1 MEREAYSLP
10 FCTLWRIMTTKRPN
24 IGGQALIEGVFM
36 RAPDG
41 AAAAVRKPD
50 GTIVAK
56 NMKYLVPPVRTG
68 ILSKPIFRGAVN
80 LIDTLKMG
88 FSALNWSA
96 EAAEENKDN
105 NEKKSSHPGMWL
117 ANIGAIAL
125 AIVLFAWLPLKLA
138 TWIVSTI
145 GPFSGGVEQ
154 FYIHIIAGTFRIIAF
169 VLYIMAISLMPDIR
183 RVFMYHGSE
192 HQVIHAWED
201 GSDNLARDAE
211 KQTPLHARCGTSFL
225 MYVMII
231 TIICYSIIDSLVYLA
246 TGVSPAAHWRVLYHL
261 PLIPLVMGISYEVLK
276 TADKHLDTSA
286 FARILSKPGLW
297 LQRLTTKPATPEMLE
312 VAEIAAK
319 MALGFDLPP
328 DVEIVEEKTE

>member
-1 MEREAYSLP
+1 
-10 FCTLWRIMTTKRPN
+10 MTNKRPN

-56 NMKYLVPPVRTG
+56 NMKNLVPPTRTG
-68 ILSKPIFRGAVN
+68 ILSKPIFRGAIN
-80 LIDTLKMG
+80 LVDTMKMG

-96 EAAEENKDN
+96 ETVEEKKD
-105 NEKKSSHPGMWL
+105 EKGKKKSSNIGMWL
-117 ANIGAIAL
+117 ANIGAVAL
-125 AIVLFAWLPLKLA
+125 AMVLFAWLPLRLA
-138 TWIVSTI
+138 SWIVSLI
-145 GPFSGGVEQ
+145 GPSSGGIEQ
-154 FYIHIIAGTFRIIAF
+154 FYIHIIAGTFRIFAF
-169 VLYIMAISLMPDIR
+169 ILYIMAISLMPDIR
-183 RVFMYHGSE
+183 RVFMYHGAE

-201 GSDNLARDAE
+201 GSDDLALDAA

-225 MYVMII
+225 MYVMIV
-231 TIICYSIIDSLVYLA
+231 TILCYTVIDSLVYLA

-286 FARILSKPGLW
+286 FARSLSKPGLW

-312 VAEIAAK
+312 VAETAAK
-319 MALGFDLPP
+319 MALGFDLPSE
-328 DVEIVEEKTE
+328 VEIVEEKT

>member
-1 MEREAYSLP
+1 
-10 FCTLWRIMTTKRPN
+10 
-24 IGGQALIEGVFM
+24 M

-56 NMKYLVPPVRTG
+56 NMKNLVPPTRTG
-68 ILSKPIFRGAVN
+68 ILSKPIFRGAIN
-80 LIDTLKMG
+80 LIDTMKMG

-96 EAAEENKDN
+96 ETVEEKKD
-105 NEKKSSHPGMWL
+105 EKGKKKSSNIGMWL
-117 ANIGAIAL
+117 ANIGAVAL
-125 AIVLFAWLPLKLA
+125 AMVLFAWLPLRLA
-138 TWIVSTI
+138 SWIVSLI
-145 GPFSGGVEQ
+145 GPSSGGVEQ
-154 FYIHIIAGTFRIIAF
+154 FYIHIIAGTFRIFAF
-169 VLYIMAISLMPDIR
+169 ILYIMAISLMPDIR
-183 RVFMYHGSE
+183 RVFMYHGAE

-201 GSDNLARDAE
+201 GSDNLALDAA

-225 MYVMII
+225 MYVMIV
-231 TIICYSIIDSLVYLA
+231 TILCYTVIDSLVYLA

-286 FARILSKPGLW
+286 FARSLSKPGLW

-312 VAEIAAK
+312 VAETAAK
-319 MALGFDLPP
+319 MALGFDLPSE
-328 DVEIVEEKTE
+328 VEIVEEKT

>member
-1 MEREAYSLP
+1 
-10 FCTLWRIMTTKRPN
+10 
-24 IGGQALIEGVFM
+24 M

-56 NMKYLVPPVRTG
+56 NMKNLVPPTRTG
-68 ILSKPIFRGAVN
+68 ILSKPIFRGAIN
-80 LIDTLKMG
+80 LVDTMKMG

-96 EAAEENKDN
+96 ETVEEKKD
-105 NEKKSSHPGMWL
+105 EKGKKKSSNIGMWL
-117 ANIGAIAL
+117 ANIGAVAL
-125 AIVLFAWLPLKLA
+125 AMVLFAWLPLRLA
-138 TWIVSTI
+138 SWIVSLI
-145 GPFSGGVEQ
+145 GPSSGGIEQ
-154 FYIHIIAGTFRIIAF
+154 FYIHIIAGTFRIFAF
-169 VLYIMAISLMPDIR
+169 ILYIMAISLMPDIR
-183 RVFMYHGSE
+183 RVFMYHGAE

-201 GSDNLARDAE
+201 GSDNLALDAA

-225 MYVMII
+225 MYVMIV
-231 TIICYSIIDSLVYLA
+231 TILCYTVIDSLVYLA

-286 FARILSKPGLW
+286 FARSLSKPGLW

-312 VAEIAAK
+312 VAETAAK
-319 MALGFDLPP
+319 MALGFDLPSE
-328 DVEIVEEKTE
+328 VEIVEEKT

>member
-1 MEREAYSLP
+1 
-10 FCTLWRIMTTKRPN
+10 MTNKRPN

-56 NMKYLVPPVRTG
+56 SMKYLVPPVRTG
-68 ILSKPIFRGAVN
+68 ILSKPIFRGAIN
-80 LIDTLKMG
+80 LFETMKMG

-96 EAAEENKDN
+96 ETVEEKKDAK
-105 NEKKSSHPGMWL
+105 EKKSSNIGMWL
-117 ANIGAIAL
+117 ANTGAVVL
-125 AIVLFAWLPLKLA
+125 AMVLFAWLPLKLA
-138 TWIVSTI
+138 TWIVSII
-145 GPFSGGVEQ
+145 GPSSGGVEQ
-154 FYIHIIAGTFRIIAF
+154 FYIHIIAGTFRIFAF
-169 VLYIMAISLMPDIR
+169 VLYILAISLMPDIR
-183 RVFMYHGSE
+183 RVFMYHGAE

-201 GSDNLARDAE
+201 GSDDLARDAA
-211 KQTPLHARCGTSFL
+211 KQTALHARCGTSFL
-225 MYVMII
+225 MYVMIV
-231 TIICYSIIDSLVYLA
+231 TILCYTIIDSLVYLA

-261 PLIPLVMGISYEVLK
+261 PLIPLVMGVSYEVLK

-286 FARILSKPGLW
+286 FARALSKPGLW

-312 VAEIAAK
+312 VAETAAK

-328 DVEIVEEKTE
+328 EVEIIEENAK